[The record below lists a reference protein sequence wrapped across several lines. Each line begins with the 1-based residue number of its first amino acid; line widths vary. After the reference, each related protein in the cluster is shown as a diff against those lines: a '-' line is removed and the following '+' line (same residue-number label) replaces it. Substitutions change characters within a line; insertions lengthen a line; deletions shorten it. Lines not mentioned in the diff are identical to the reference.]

1 MIEVE
6 SITKRYGSLVA
17 IKDVSFTVEKG
28 EIVGFLG
35 PNGAGKTTTLKIIT
49 CYMPPSEGRVK
60 VDGIDCFEDSLAVRK
75 RLGYLPESVPL
86 YREMT
91 VRRFL
96 SFVAE
101 SKGVEPK
108 KRQKEIE
115 RVAYTCGLSKV
126 TNRIIGHLSK
136 GYRQRVGIAQALI
149 NDPPILIFD
158 EPTIGL
164 DPSQIIEIRQLI
176 KDLGEE
182 KTIILSSHILP
193 EVSQVCQK
201 VIIINK
207 GKVIATETPA
217 NLTSQ
222 LQKSTKIVLQ
232 VKSDSQPIDSII
244 ERLNNIPG
252 VLKVNREDHNGTL
265 IVETDQTK
273 DLRPQISRTV
283 IENNW
288 DLLEIKLHDFSLED
302 IFLELVTKEE
312 EAS

>member
-28 EIVGFLG
+28 EVVGFLG

-49 CYMPPSEGRVK
+49 CYMPPTEGRVR
-60 VDGIDCFEDSLAVRK
+60 VDGIDCLEDSLAVRK

-86 YREMT
+86 YKEMT
-91 VRRFL
+91 VGRFL
-96 SFVAE
+96 RFVAE
-101 SKGVEPK
+101 SKGVDGK
-108 KRQKEIE
+108 QRNKEID
-115 RVAYTCGLSKV
+115 RVVDTCGLSSVK
-126 TNRIIGHLSK
+126 NRIIAHLSK

-176 KDLGEE
+176 KNLGEE

-222 LQKSTKIVLQ
+222 LQKSTRIVLQ
-232 VKSDSQPIDSII
+232 IKSDSQPIDSII
-244 ERLNNIPG
+244 EKLSNIPG
-252 VLKVNREDHNGTL
+252 VLNISRDDHDETL
-265 IVETDQTK
+265 IVETDQSK

-288 DLLEIKLHDFSLED
+288 DLLEIKLQDFSLED
-302 IFLELVTKEE
+302 IFLQLVTKEE
-312 EAS
+312 EAA

>member
-49 CYMPPSEGRVK
+49 CYMPPTEGRVR
-60 VDGIDCFEDSLAVRK
+60 VDGIDCLEDSLAVRK

-86 YREMT
+86 YKEMT
-91 VRRFL
+91 VGRFL
-96 SFVAE
+96 RFVAE
-101 SKGVEPK
+101 SKGVDGK
-108 KRQKEIE
+108 QRNKEID
-115 RVAYTCGLSKV
+115 RVVDTCGLSSVK
-126 TNRIIGHLSK
+126 NRIIAHLSK

-176 KDLGEE
+176 KNLGEE

-222 LQKSTKIVLQ
+222 LQKSTRIVLQ
-232 VKSDSQPIDSII
+232 IKSDSQPIDSII
-244 ERLNNIPG
+244 EKLSNIPG
-252 VLKVNREDHNGTL
+252 VLNISRDDHDEIL
-265 IVETDQTK
+265 IVETDQSK

-302 IFLELVTKEE
+302 IFLQLVTKEE
-312 EAS
+312 EAA

>member
-49 CYMPPSEGRVK
+49 CYMPPTEGKVM
-60 VDGIDCFEDSLAVRK
+60 VDGIDCLENSLAVRK

-86 YREMT
+86 YKEMT
-91 VRRFL
+91 VKRFL
-96 SFVAE
+96 NFVAE
-101 SKGVEPK
+101 SKGIEGK
-108 KRQKEIE
+108 SRGKEID
-115 RVAYTCGLSKV
+115 RVTETCGLSKV
-126 TNRIIGHLSK
+126 KNRIIGHLSK

-207 GKVIATETPA
+207 GKIIATETPA
-217 NLTSQ
+217 NLTAQ
-222 LQKSTKIVLQ
+222 LQKSTRIVLQ
-232 VKSDSQPIDSII
+232 VKSDSQPIEAII
-244 ERLNNIPG
+244 DKLSNIQG
-252 VLKVNREDHNGTL
+252 VKNITREDHNGTL
-265 IVETDQTK
+265 IVETDQSK
-273 DLRPQISRTV
+273 DLRPTISRTV

-288 DLLEIKLHDFSLED
+288 DLIEIKLHDFSLED

-312 EAS
+312 EAA

>member
-17 IKDVSFTVEKG
+17 IKDVSFVVEKG

-49 CYMPPSEGRVK
+49 CYMPPTEGTVK
-60 VDGIDCFEDSLAVRK
+60 VDGIDCLENSLEVRK

-86 YREMT
+86 YNEMT
-91 VRRFL
+91 VQRFL
-96 SFVAE
+96 RFTAE
-101 SKGVEPK
+101 SKGVDGKQRE
-108 KRQKEIE
+108 KEID
-115 RVAYTCGLSKV
+115 RVIDICGLSEAK
-126 TNRIIGHLSK
+126 NRIVGHLSK
-136 GYRQRVGIAQALI
+136 GYKQRVGIAQALI

-207 GKVIATETPA
+207 GKLIATETPA

-222 LQKSTKIVLQ
+222 LQKSTRIILQ
-232 VKSDSQPIDSII
+232 LRSDSQPLESII
-244 ERLNNIPG
+244 EKLNDIPG
-252 VLKVNREDHNGTL
+252 VMNITRENHDGTL

-273 DLRPQISRTV
+273 DLRAVISRTV

-312 EAS
+312 EAA

>member
-17 IKDVSFTVEKG
+17 IKDVSFSVEKG

-49 CYMPPSEGRVK
+49 CYMPPTEGTVK
-60 VDGIDCFEDSLAVRK
+60 VDGIDCLENSLEVRK

-91 VRRFL
+91 VKRFL
-96 SFVAE
+96 KFAAE
-101 SKGVEPK
+101 SKGVNGK
-108 KRQKEIE
+108 KKEKEID
-115 RVAYTCGLSKV
+115 RVMDTCGLSEVK
-126 TNRIIGHLSK
+126 NRIIGHLSK

-201 VIIINK
+201 VIIINR

-222 LQKSTKIVLQ
+222 LQKTTRIILR
-232 VKSDSQPIDSII
+232 VKSDSEPVDSII
-244 ERLNNIPG
+244 EKLKGIPG
-252 VLKVNREDHNGTL
+252 VMNITREHQEDSL
-265 IVETDQTK
+265 VIETDQTK
-273 DLRPQISRTV
+273 DLRPVISRTV
-283 IENNW
+283 VENNW

-312 EAS
+312 EAA

>member
-28 EIVGFLG
+28 EVVGFLG

-49 CYMPPSEGRVK
+49 CYMPPTEGRVR
-60 VDGIDCFEDSLAVRK
+60 VDGIDCLEDSLAVRK

-86 YREMT
+86 YKEMT
-91 VRRFL
+91 VGRFL
-96 SFVAE
+96 RFVAE
-101 SKGVEPK
+101 SKGVDGK
-108 KRQKEIE
+108 QRNKEID
-115 RVAYTCGLSKV
+115 RVVDTCGLSSVK
-126 TNRIIGHLSK
+126 NRIIAHLSK

-176 KDLGEE
+176 KNLGEE

-222 LQKSTKIVLQ
+222 LQKSTRIVLQ
-232 VKSDSQPIDSII
+232 IKSDSQPIDSII
-244 ERLNNIPG
+244 EKLSNIPG
-252 VLKVNREDHNGTL
+252 VLNISRDDHDETL
-265 IVETDQTK
+265 IVETDQSK

-283 IENNW
+283 IENNC
-288 DLLEIKLHDFSLED
+288 DLLEIKLQDFSLED
-302 IFLELVTKEE
+302 IFLQLVTKEE
-312 EAS
+312 EAA